1 MEISAGL
8 GHVARLRESLKILRI
23 WRGPS
28 NVVYLGGRCSTETA
42 APVISRKDGLSL
54 LGRELAGFS
63 WIAATQAMGNLLLK
77 GFADQWITLVPAI
90 PQSCPSVT
98 DSLSRLLTL
107 IATKQLA
114 VQCLLKHERR
124 IAVSTGNCAY
134 LIVLVNV
141 IVPWTIAIFVTIR
154 IPALRVVHITHNIS
168 PGRMLC
174 ESQFA
179 EVVAEIFGK
188 I

>member
-1 MEISAGL
+1 
-8 GHVARLRESLKILRI
+8 
-23 WRGPS
+23 
-28 NVVYLGGRCSTETA
+28 
-42 APVISRKDGLSL
+42 
-54 LGRELAGFS
+54 
-63 WIAATQAMGNLLLK
+63 MGNLLLK
-77 GFADQWITLVPAI
+77 GFADQWITLVTAI
-90 PQSCPSVT
+90 PQSCPSVA
-98 DSLSRLLTL
+98 DSLRRLLTL
-107 IATKQLA
+107 FATKQLA

-124 IAVSTGNCAY
+124 IAVLTGNWAY

-174 ESQFA
+174 KSQFA

-188 I
+188 IQYSANFLLSYFCKNLRPTSLYAFIYIVLMHRN